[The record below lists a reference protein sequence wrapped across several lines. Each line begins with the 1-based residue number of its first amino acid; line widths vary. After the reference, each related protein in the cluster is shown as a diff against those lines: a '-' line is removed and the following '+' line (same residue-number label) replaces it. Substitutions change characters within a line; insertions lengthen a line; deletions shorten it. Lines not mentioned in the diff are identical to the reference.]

1 MAQFIEFNCIDNAVV
16 QPLGPN
22 NRVLVNVDTIRTVSA
37 TGASG
42 ANPKTVVIGFDTLV
56 AGSTATN
63 PKDLTL
69 TVSTDKAAAVNP
81 TITSGNT
88 NPLVDAV
95 RSALTANPG
104 GVKTKCVLGNDQAA
118 TPVQMYWRTATYS

>member
-42 ANPKTVVIGFDTLV
+42 ANPKTVILGFDTLV

-63 PKDLTL
+63 PRQLTL
-69 TVSTDKAAAVNP
+69 TVTTDKGAAVNP
-81 TITSGNT
+81 TITTGNT

-104 GVKTKCVLGNDQAA
+104 GVKTKCTLGLDQAA
-118 TPVQMYWRTATYS
+118 TPVQMYWRTATYA

>member
-1 MAQFIEFNCIDNAVV
+1 MAQFIEFNCINNAAV

-22 NRVLVNVDTIRTVSA
+22 NRVLVNVDTIRTITA
-37 TGASG
+37 TGATG
-42 ANPKTVVIGFDTLV
+42 ANPKTVVLGFDTLV

-81 TITSGNT
+81 TITTGNT

>member
-1 MAQFIEFNCIDNAVV
+1 MAQFIEFNCINNAAV

-22 NRVLVNVDTIRTVSA
+22 NRVLVNVDTIRTITA
-37 TGASG
+37 TGATG
-42 ANPKTVVIGFDTLV
+42 ANPKTVVLGFDTLV

-118 TPVQMYWRTATYS
+118 TPVQMYWRTATYA

>member
-1 MAQFIEFNCIDNAVV
+1 MAQFIEFNCINNAAV

-22 NRVLVNVDTIRTVSA
+22 NRVLVNVDTIRTITA
-37 TGASG
+37 TGATG
-42 ANPKTVVIGFDTLV
+42 ANPKTVVLGFDTLV

>member
-1 MAQFIEFNCIDNAVV
+1 MAQFIEFNCINNAAV

-22 NRVLVNVDTIRTVSA
+22 NRVLVNVDTIRTITA
-37 TGASG
+37 TGATG
-42 ANPKTVVIGFDTLV
+42 ANPKTVVLGFDTLV
-56 AGSTATN
+56 AGSTTTN

>member
-1 MAQFIEFNCIDNAVV
+1 MAQFIEFNCINNAAV

-22 NRVLVNVDTIRTVSA
+22 NRVLVNVDTIRTVTA
-37 TGASG
+37 TGATG
-42 ANPKTVVIGFDTLV
+42 ANPKTVVIGFNTLV

-63 PKDLTL
+63 PKDLTI
-69 TVSTDKAAAVNP
+69 TVSTDKGAVANP
-81 TITSGNT
+81 TITTGNA

>member
-1 MAQFIEFNCIDNAVV
+1 MAQFIEFNCINNAAV

-22 NRVLVNVDTIRTVSA
+22 NRVLVNVDTIRTVTA
-37 TGASG
+37 TGATG

>member
-1 MAQFIEFNCIDNAVV
+1 MAQFIEFNCINNAAV

-22 NRVLVNVDTIRTVSA
+22 NRVLVNVDTIRSVTA

-42 ANPKTVVIGFDTLV
+42 VNAKTVILGFDTLV
-56 AGSTATN
+56 AGATATN
-63 PKDLTL
+63 PARLTL
-69 TVSTDKAAAVNP
+69 TVTTDKGAAVNP
-81 TITSGNT
+81 NITTGNT

-104 GVKTKCVLGNDQAA
+104 GVKTKCTLGLDQAA
-118 TPVQMYWRTATYS
+118 TPIQMYWRTATYA

>member
-1 MAQFIEFNCIDNAVV
+1 MAQFIEFNCINNAVV

-22 NRVLVNVDTIRTVSA
+22 NRVLVNVDTIRSITA

-42 ANPKTVVIGFDTLV
+42 ATAKTVVLGFDTLV
-56 AGSTATN
+56 AGATATN
-63 PKDLTL
+63 PARLTL
-69 TVSTDKAAAVNP
+69 TVTTDKAAAANP
-81 TITSGNT
+81 TITTGNA

-104 GVKTKCVLGNDQAA
+104 GVKTKCTLGLDQAA
-118 TPVQMYWRTATYS
+118 TPVQMYWRTATYA